1 MIIIIVSTPVAVDP
15 RRQVGSANPPILEVG
30 SRLYIEPSTIRNR
43 STFYV
48 KHTKMQDFGQNYSGD
63 ATPDLRGSGVVFLTP
78 GQGNIFYATPP
89 LLVRY
94 VKLTYSETKMRTRR

>member
-63 ATPDLRGSGVVFLTP
+63 ATPGPPRQRGSLSDPRAGQYFLR
-78 GQGNIFYATPP
+78 YAATA
-89 LLVRY
+89 
-94 VKLTYSETKMRTRR
+94 RTLR